1 MGDPP
6 PHPTN
11 TETTVRALHQFL
23 LYVGFGIVTAAVLSL
38 SAVALTLEYAVSR
51 VANLAHGELL
61 TVGAYAA
68 YEVLQWTGSVV
79 LAALGAAFV
88 GGLAGIA
95 MNLGLI
101 ERFSGRPAI
110 ITVIATLGV
119 SLMIQNILIVAFGAA
134 NVGYSI
140 NQGSPTHIGPFVLT
154 SAEILVTLSALV
166 VASALYVLLQRTK
179 FGKALRAVSDNRDL
193 ARASGIPAARVVTA
207 TWGVAGLI
215 AGFSGFV
222 LAETIGTF
230 NPSLGF
236 GYLLITLTAAVAGGL
251 GRPYGTLVG
260 ALVVGLVLEL
270 AGAYSN
276 ASYQLAFALGVLV
289 LLLLFRPNGLLVSGR
304 QVTR

>member
-1 MGDPP
+1 MS
-6 PHPTN
+6 
-11 TETTVRALHQFL
+11 QFL
-23 LYVGFGIVTAAVLSL
+23 LYVGYGLVTAAVLSL
-38 SAVALTLEYAVSR
+38 SAVALTLQYAVSR

-61 TVGAYAA
+61 TIGAYGA
-68 YEVLQWTGSVV
+68 YELLQLTGSVL
-79 LAALGAAFV
+79 LAALGAVVA

-101 ERFSGRPAI
+101 ERFAGRPVI
-110 ITVIATLGV
+110 VIVIATLGV
-119 SLMIQNILIVAFGAA
+119 SLVLQNVLVLIFGAA
-134 NVGYSI
+134 NKVYAI
-140 NQGSPTHIGPFVLT
+140 DQGSQHHIGPFVLT
-154 SAEILVTLSALV
+154 DAEILVLLSAAV

-193 ARASGIPAARVVTA
+193 ATASGIPARRVITA
-207 TWGVAGLI
+207 TWGIAGMV

-230 NPSLGF
+230 TPSLGF

-270 AGAYSN
+270 AGAYTNS
-276 ASYQLAFALGVLV
+276 SYQLAFALGVLV
-289 LLLLFRPNGLLVSGR
+289 ILLLFRPNGILVSGR
-304 QVTR
+304 QVAGS

>member
-1 MGDPP
+1 MS
-6 PHPTN
+6 
-11 TETTVRALHQFL
+11 QFL
-23 LYVGFGIVTAAVLSL
+23 LYVGYGLVTAAVLSL
-38 SAVALTLEYAVSR
+38 SAVALTLQYAVSR

-61 TVGAYAA
+61 TIGAYGA
-68 YEVLQWTGSVV
+68 YELLQLTGSVL
-79 LAALGAAFV
+79 LAALGAVVA

-101 ERFSGRPAI
+101 ERFAGRPVI
-110 ITVIATLGV
+110 VIVIATLGV
-119 SLMIQNILIVAFGAA
+119 SLVLQNVLVLIFGAA
-134 NVGYSI
+134 NKVYAI
-140 NQGSPTHIGPFVLT
+140 DQGSQHHIGPFVLT
-154 SAEILVTLSALV
+154 DAEILVLLSAAV

-193 ARASGIPAARVVTA
+193 ATASGIPARRVITA
-207 TWGVAGLI
+207 TWGIAGMV

-230 NPSLGF
+230 TPSLGF

-270 AGAYSN
+270 AGAYTNS
-276 ASYQLAFALGVLV
+276 SYQLAFALGVLV
-289 LLLLFRPNGLLVSGR
+289 ILLLFRPNGILVSGR
-304 QVTR
+304 RVVGS

>member
-1 MGDPP
+1 
-6 PHPTN
+6 
-11 TETTVRALHQFL
+11 LSQFL
-23 LYVGFGIVTAAVLSL
+23 LYVGYGLVTAAVLSL
-38 SAVALTLEYAVSR
+38 SAVALTLQYAVSR

-61 TVGAYAA
+61 TIGAYGA
-68 YEVLQWTGSVV
+68 YELLQLTGSVL
-79 LAALGAAFV
+79 LAALGAVVA

-101 ERFSGRPAI
+101 ERFAGRPVI
-110 ITVIATLGV
+110 VIVIATLGV
-119 SLMIQNILIVAFGAA
+119 SLVLQNVLVLIFGAA
-134 NVGYSI
+134 NKVYAI
-140 NQGSPTHIGPFVLT
+140 DQGSQHHIGPFVLT
-154 SAEILVTLSALV
+154 DAEILVLLSAAV

-193 ARASGIPAARVVTA
+193 ATASGIPARRVITA
-207 TWGVAGLI
+207 TWGIAGMV

-230 NPSLGF
+230 TPSLGF

-270 AGAYSN
+270 AGAYTNS
-276 ASYQLAFALGVLV
+276 SYQLAFALGVLV
-289 LLLLFRPNGLLVSGR
+289 ILLLFRPNGILVSGR
-304 QVTR
+304 QVAGS